1 MKKALALVATAALAL
16 SFTSVAGAS
25 MAPVTTSKAPT
36 VVSFKVTPN
45 HLPDTG
51 GVVTLIAKVKHATTC
66 TFAGDGTLTLHCA
79 SGEAEATVT
88 VAPNRL
94 SVPEV
99 FSLTLVARNKFGAAA
114 KRTVVLTEAPTPAAP
129 TTTVPPTTTP
139 PTTVSAAPP
148 TQMTGPGKFTFPVV
162 DENGIAS
169 IQLNAVTQGAAC
181 PDANPFGGC
190 SETPGQQ
197 QLDDVNISV
206 CAGSSGATDIGF
218 GVPGE
223 LSLDLNNA
231 TQASRDDVT
240 DDSSV
245 PTAFGNYSTLAPGQ
259 CVTGDIYFDVTSGAQ
274 WQSLNYAYQAANF
287 LDGSAVYVW
296 AS

>member
-148 TQMTGPGKFTFPVV
+148 
-162 DENGIAS
+162 
-169 IQLNAVTQGAAC
+169 L
-181 PDANPFGGC
+181 
-190 SETPGQQ
+190 
-197 QLDDVNISV
+197 
-206 CAGSSGATDIGF
+206 
-218 GVPGE
+218 
-223 LSLDLNNA
+223 
-231 TQASRDDVT
+231 R
-240 DDSSV
+240 
-245 PTAFGNYSTLAPGQ
+245 
-259 CVTGDIYFDVTSGAQ
+259 
-274 WQSLNYAYQAANF
+274 
-287 LDGSAVYVW
+287 
-296 AS
+296 